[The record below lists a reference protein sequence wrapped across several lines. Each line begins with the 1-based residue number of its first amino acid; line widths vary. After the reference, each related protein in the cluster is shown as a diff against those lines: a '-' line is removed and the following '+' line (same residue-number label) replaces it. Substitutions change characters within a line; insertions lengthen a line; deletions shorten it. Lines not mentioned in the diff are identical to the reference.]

1 MPRPSIYM
9 NLSSNIAKVERIG
22 KIYFHYAETKRIYV
36 RQDKYSKSREQRQ
49 NLFWLC
55 RDHCVYMSL
64 GSNIAKVESKTSN
77 LLVSFAETKR
87 IYEL

>member
-1 MPRPSIYM
+1 
-9 NLSSNIAKVERIG
+9 
-22 KIYFHYAETKRIYV
+22 
-36 RQDKYSKSREQRQ
+36 
-49 NLFWLC
+49 
-55 RDHCVYMSL
+55 MSL

>member
-1 MPRPSIYM
+1 M
-9 NLSSNIAKVERIG
+9 LKLANIAKVES
-22 KIYFHYAETKRIYV
+22 KTSSLLVSFAETKRIYV